1 MFPRQLEA
9 NGRQW
14 SHPGEDS
21 RTRRLT
27 NTGSQRNSAHVQ
39 SILLQ
44 HQLCQYDLQ
53 RYSVYNITMISIFQ
67 HLSRHS
73 DLSLQHILRTKTSI
87 VTASSPSLWS
97 PLLQH
102 LPRHYDPYNYNTYYV
117 AMTSIATAST
127 MALWSLF
134 VTAYTTPLWSLL
146 LQHLL
151 RQFDLSLQHLLRH
164 YDFYC
169 SGNYCPYGPY

>member
-1 MFPRQLEA
+1 MAGSEA
-9 NGRQW
+9 TLRKTLGHGDWQTPGHSVIQQMYNLYCYSINHVSMTSSATAFITSLW
-14 SHPGEDS
+14 SLYS
-21 RTRRLT
+21 STY
-27 NTGSQRNSAHVQ
+27 HVTLI
-39 SILLQ
+39 S
-44 HQLCQYDLQ
+44 
-53 RYSVYNITMISIFQ
+53 RYSIYYV
-67 HLSRHS
+67 
-73 DLSLQHILRTKTSI
+73 TKTSI

-151 RQFDLSLQHLLRH
+151 RQFDLSLQHL
-164 YDFYC
+164 
-169 SGNYCPYGPY
+169 